1 MSQNDLNLNIKIN
14 DNNDNNQLK
23 TKSYVLRAL
32 KNYYHSRKEKDPEY
46 LEKKRLN
53 SAKYYEKNKEKI
65 AEKRAKLRIE
75 QKAKKEL
82 EKKNTEAEQ
91 VTKTLENVKLE
102 S

>member
-1 MSQNDLNLNIKIN
+1 MSQNDLNLNIKI
-14 DNNDNNQLK
+14 NDNNQLK

-46 LEKKRLN
+46 LEKKRLT

-65 AEKRAKLRIE
+65 AEKRAKIRIE

-82 EKKNTEAEQ
+82 EKKNTETEQ
-91 VTKTLENVKLE
+91 ITTSLEKVNINP
-102 S
+102 